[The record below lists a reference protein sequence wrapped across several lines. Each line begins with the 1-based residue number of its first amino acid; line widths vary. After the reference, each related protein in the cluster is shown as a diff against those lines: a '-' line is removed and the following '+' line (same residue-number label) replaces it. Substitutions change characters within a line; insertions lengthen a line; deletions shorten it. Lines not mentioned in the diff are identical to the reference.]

1 MPCEQHPDDQEAFHS
16 FVRQYT
22 ILDAIRDIAAAWEA
36 VPQSTIV
43 KSFNEIFPKDEW
55 DKLAGDINDFK
66 GFNGDDLLQ
75 RPVPDNVNTHMGDVG
90 GQVIN
95 QEFLSEID
103 ESLQLLNLSK
113 KDSKKIPK
121 KKKSKTNLFLIFFKF
136 G

>member
-16 FVRQYT
+16 YVRQYT

-43 KSFNEIFPKDEW
+43 KSFNQIFPKDEW

-75 RPVPDNVNTHMGDVG
+75 RPVPHNVNTHMGDVG

-113 KDSKKIPK
+113 KDSKKI
-121 KKKSKTNLFLIFFKF
+121 
-136 G
+136 